1 MRCAMYSTSF
11 LYACAVFSYRLKD
24 VNMHKH
30 SKGANGPF
38 TGFKLFCWVRYWLGC
53 LRGLCAR
60 LARVIYAQHV
70 HSLCTV
76 ALWVLCTCGQTVDKF

>member
-1 MRCAMYSTSF
+1 MYSTSF

-24 VNMHKH
+24 VNMHKR
-30 SKGANGPF
+30 SKGASGPF

-60 LARVIYAQHV
+60 LARVIYAQLM
-70 HSLCTV
+70 HSCAMG
-76 ALWVLCTCGQTVDKF
+76 ALYVWANCG